1 MGVLWVGYLPIS
13 IYLSFSPSKC
23 VCATPTAK
31 IRYSRLCW
39 LSLVRAAS
47 RILILQAWRWGM
59 NTCGARETHVLRFS
73 DSPFLHPCAACL
85 ARTLL
90 GARGVS
96 LRREWNGNV
105 PISHFIK
112 HKHTLTNTRPLSL
125 PPPPLSHSIY
135 DSLNLP
141 FSVAA
146 QQIFVTDKFGFLCT
160 LAQCEWNRK
169 AREVCR

>member
-125 PPPPLSHSIY
+125 PPPLSLTLSTILSI
-135 DSLNLP
+135 SLSLSP
-141 FSVAA
+141 RSR
-146 QQIFVTDKFGFLCT
+146 FL
-160 LAQCEWNRK
+160 
-169 AREVCR
+169 

>member
-125 PPPPLSHSIY
+125 SPPPI
-135 DSLNLP
+135 SLYLR
-141 FSVAA
+141 FS
-146 QQIFVTDKFGFLCT
+146 QSPFLCRR
-160 LAQCEWNRK
+160 AADFCNGQIRFFMHFGSMRMEQK
-169 AREVCR
+169 SKGSV

>member
-13 IYLSFSPSKC
+13 IYLSFSPSKCVC

-73 DSPFLHPCAACL
+73 VSPILRFSTPVPPVSLELSL
-85 ARTLL
+85 ARGEFRCEGSGMGMCPYRILSNINTHSQTR
-90 GARGVS
+90 ARS
-96 LRREWNGNV
+96 L
-105 PISHFIK
+105 S
-112 HKHTLTNTRPLSL
+112 
-125 PPPPLSHSIY
+125 PPPLSLTLSTILSI
-135 DSLNLP
+135 SLSLSP
-141 FSVAA
+141 R
-146 QQIFVTDKFGFLCT
+146 GRFL
-160 LAQCEWNRK
+160 
-169 AREVCR
+169 